1 LEDYHLTYLMS
12 GIKDDCLII
21 QFLSIH
27 LVERARAWLE
37 HLPTRT
43 IRDWADLRKAFA
55 RNFQGTYK

>member
-1 LEDYHLTYLMS
+1 MS